1 MSFAQER
8 LWFLEQLEPGTS
20 LYNVSQAFRLT
31 GPLEEGALRSAL
43 DTIVA
48 RHEALRTTYE
58 APAGLPVQ
66 LIHPPRPVDWAAIDL
81 SNTAEGCRDSEV
93 QACVIQEARR
103 PFDLSSDLMLRARLL
118 RLASEDHV
126 LLLVAHHIATDGWST
141 DLLLHEL
148 SALYTAKVRGEEPDL
163 PVLPAQY
170 ADCARRQRELL
181 QESVFERDLAYWRSQ
196 LEGISHL
203 SLPTDRARSTEFD
216 CRGDSVSMRL
226 PSSLADRL
234 KRLGREERSTL
245 FMVLLGSLMV
255 FLRSYAG
262 QDDICVGAPIA
273 GRTRADQENLIGFF
287 VNMLILRQDLS
298 GQPTF
303 RDVLRSVRDTCLEAY
318 DHQELPFE
326 RLVTELQPK
335 RVRNR
340 NPLFQVTLAL
350 QHAEPRS
357 AQLAG
362 LISTRV
368 PIPMET
374 SKFDLGVKAQE
385 STAGLLLTMTYSTA
399 IFDRSTAQ
407 RMLQHFCRLCEAIG
421 EHPAEPIDSIPL
433 AIDSEAQE
441 RIRALSQTDR
451 LYPRESTIQQEFENQ
466 VAKTPDAI
474 AVVFGN
480 RRMTYGQLSRRSDR
494 LAHHLRRAGAQP
506 GSLVGVCMER
516 SPEMIVSLLA
526 ILKAGAAYVPL
537 DRHQPRGRLQRI
549 IELGRP
555 ACVLSHSDVAKTLPR
570 GTAPILR
577 VDELQDDIGQEQTA
591 APSRADGTADGLA
604 YVMFTSGSTGH
615 PKGVE
620 ITHRGV
626 LRLTKGV
633 DYVDLA
639 DRPRILQL
647 ASLAFDASTFEIWGA
662 LLNGGQCVLSTERI
676 PSVSKLGT
684 LLRDFQIDI
693 LWLTATWFNA
703 IVDEDAT
710 VLSTVRQLIV
720 GGEPLSVPH
729 VVKALGVLQETSIV
743 NGYGPTEGTTFAC
756 CYQIPSQFDSRRSS
770 IPIGRPISNTQV
782 YILDSRARP
791 TPIGVP
797 GELCIGGDGL
807 ARGYLE
813 DPILTAERF
822 IPNPFTNRLGDR
834 LYRTGDRVRLLPS
847 GEIEYLGRLD
857 RQLKIR
863 GFRIEPGEIE
873 HVLRQHPDVGDVR
886 VLLHDSQ
893 RGDPVLAAYVLPAYE
908 GSLDLGSLKALV
920 SKQLPEY
927 MIPAFYVPV
936 PEFPLTVGG
945 KTDLRALPAPSGDAR
960 REEAPLVLPRTKSE
974 RRMHE
979 IWRRLLKVEHI
990 SIRDSFFDLG
1000 GHSLL
1005 AVRLIARVE
1014 NALGVRLSL
1023 SALFDHPTIEALVQA
1038 VDGGHPR
1045 PSRSTVV
1052 CLQKGDG
1059 GPPFFCIPPA
1069 ASSVNHFARL
1079 VQALSPDIPFYGIQ
1093 ALGLESDEVPQDRM
1107 EEMAASY
1114 IADMR
1119 AIQPSGPYF
1128 IGGRC
1133 LGGYVAYEMA
1143 LQLLDHGEDVALLAL
1158 LDPPLPPGE
1167 RRDLRYYVWRA
1178 GYFRRRKQLTRAVL
1192 RRARWTVRQAQRL
1205 RVLRYLGS
1213 RYTRRIQRTYKAHLH
1228 AQNTYVPRAYSK
1240 KITFFASRKEY
1251 APDDSRPLWK
1261 NLTSGGFELHLVP
1274 GTHRTMSQ
1282 GSHLQTLAQELE
1294 NVIREARLCSR
1305 TADLQRERQS

>member
-1 MSFAQER
+1 MSSAQER

-20 LYNVSQAFRLT
+20 LYNVSLAFRLI
-31 GPLEEGALRSAL
+31 GPLAEEALQSAL
-43 DTIVA
+43 DTVVA
-48 RHEALRTTYE
+48 RHEVLRTTYE
-58 APAGLPVQ
+58 APDGLPVQ
-66 LIHPPRPVDWAAIDL
+66 LIHPPCPVDWAAIDV
-81 SNTAEGCRDSEV
+81 SKTAEGRRDGEV
-93 QACVIQEARR
+93 QARVIQEARR
-103 PFDLSSDLMLRARLL
+103 SFDLSSDLMLRARLL
-118 RLASEDHV
+118 RLAPNDHV
-126 LLLVAHHIATDGWST
+126 LLLVTHHIATDGWST

-148 SALYTAKVRGEEPDL
+148 SVLYTAKVRREEPDL
-163 PVLPAQY
+163 PVLPVQY
-170 ADCARRQRELL
+170 ADCALRQREHL
-181 QESVFERDLAYWRSQ
+181 QGSVFERDLAYWRRQ
-196 LEGISHL
+196 LEGVSRL
-203 SLPTDRARSTEFD
+203 SLPTDRARSAEFD
-216 CRGDSVSMRL
+216 CSGAAVSVNL
-226 PSSLADRL
+226 PPSLADPL
-234 KRLGREERSTL
+234 KRLGREEKSTL
-245 FMVLLGSLMV
+245 FMVLLGAMMV
-255 FLRSYAG
+255 FLRSYSG

-273 GRTRADQENLIGFF
+273 GRTRADQENLVGFF

-298 GQPTF
+298 GEPTF
-303 RDVLRSVRDTCLEAY
+303 RDVLRSVRHTCLEAY
-318 DHQELPFE
+318 EHQELPFE
-326 RLVTELQPK
+326 RLVSELQPT
-335 RVRNR
+335 RVRNQ
-340 NPLFQVTLAL
+340 NPFFQVTLAL
-350 QHAEPRS
+350 QHGEPRS
-357 AQLAG
+357 PQLAG
-362 LISTRV
+362 LISEFV
-368 PIPMET
+368 PIPTET

-399 IFDRSTAQ
+399 MFDRSTAQ
-407 RMLQHFCRLCEAIG
+407 HMLQHLYRVCEAIG
-421 EHPAEPIDSIPL
+421 ERPAEPIDSIPL
-433 AIDSEAQE
+433 AIDCEAQE
-441 RIRALSQTDR
+441 RFRALNQTDR
-451 LYPRESTIQQEFENQ
+451 SYPRESTIQQEFENQ

-474 AVVFGN
+474 AVVFGS
-480 RRMTYGQLSRRSDR
+480 RRMTYGELSRRSDH

-506 GSLVGVCMER
+506 ESLVGVYMER

-526 ILKAGAAYVPL
+526 ILKAGAGYVPL
-537 DRHQPRGRLQRI
+537 DPHQPRGRLQRI
-549 IELGRP
+549 IELSRP
-555 ACVLSHSDVAKTLPR
+555 ACVLSHSDVAGIPLPGSVPTLV
-570 GTAPILR
+570 
-577 VDELQDDIGQEQTA
+577 VDELQDATGQEQTA
-591 APSRADGTADGLA
+591 APFRADGTADGLA
-604 YVMFTSGSTGH
+604 YVMFTSGSTGR

-620 ITHRGV
+620 VTHRGV
-626 LRLTKGV
+626 LRLTKGI

-676 PSVSKLGT
+676 PSVSEIGS

-703 IVDEDAT
+703 IVAEDPT
-710 VLSTVRQLIV
+710 VLSTVRQLII

-729 VVKALGVLQETSIV
+729 VVKALRVLQETSIV

-756 CYQIPSQFDSRRSS
+756 CYQIPADFDPRRGS
-770 IPIGRPISNTQV
+770 IPIGHPISNTEV
-782 YILDSRARP
+782 YVLDSRARP
-791 TPIGVP
+791 TPVGVP

-822 IPNPFTNRLGDR
+822 IPNPFTNRLGGR

-873 HVLRQHPDVGDVR
+873 HALKQHPDVGDVR
-886 VLLHDSQ
+886 VVLHDSQ
-893 RGDPVLAAYVLPAYE
+893 RGDPVLVAYVLPAHE
-908 GSLDLGSLKALV
+908 GSLALGSLKAFV

-927 MIPAFYVPV
+927 MIPALYVPV
-936 PEFPLTVGG
+936 PEFPLTPGG
-945 KTDLRALPAPSGDAR
+945 KTDHRALPAPSGNAR
-960 REEAPLVLPRTKSE
+960 MEESSLVPPRTKSE
-974 RRMHE
+974 RRMHD
-979 IWRRLLKVEHI
+979 IWHRLLTVEHI

-1005 AVRLIARVE
+1005 AVRLIARIE
-1014 NALGVRLSL
+1014 NAFGVRLSL
-1023 SALFDHPTIEALVQA
+1023 AALFDHPTIEALGQA
-1038 VDGGHPR
+1038 VDERHPR

-1093 ALGLESDEVPQDRM
+1093 ALGLESEEVPQDRM
-1107 EEMAASY
+1107 EEMAARY

-1178 GYFRRRKQLTRAVL
+1178 GYFRRRKQLIRAVL
-1192 RRARWTVRQAQRL
+1192 RRAQWTVRQAQRL

-1213 RYTRRIQRTYKAHLH
+1213 RYARRIQRTYKAHLH
-1228 AQNTYVPRAYSK
+1228 AQNTYVPRVYSE